1 MLEYGVDPRGKPYVW
16 INSQRANT
24 RNITGSGVSA
34 MADSYVSLTSL
45 NINLTDP
52 SAHKK
57 FGDLF
62 RNDV

>member
-24 RNITGSGVSA
+24 RNITGSDVSG
-34 MADSYVSLTSL
+34 MAGSYVSLTSL